1 MLVGAFSLSLP
12 FLHRQQ
18 MRAWIYLVAL
28 NDPPEDAI
36 VRDDINTT
44 AADLKAVAQD
54 MLRMGRHWTQAA
66 QGWLHA
72 QAGSTDGTEQA
83 GFRGV
88 GPRGYIRSDERI
100 REDISDALTE
110 ADDIDASGIT
120 VEVGNGVA
128 TLGGRVEQ
136 RWMKHRAEDLAD
148 ACIGVRDV
156 RNNIQVG
163 SAGATAGT

>member
-1 MLVGAFSLSLP
+1 M
-12 FLHRQQ
+12 
-18 MRAWIYLVAL
+18 
-28 NDPPEDAI
+28 
-36 VRDDINTT
+36 RDDPNTT

-72 QAGSTDGTEQA
+72 QADNLEGSTRA
-83 GFRGV
+83 GYRGI
-88 GPRGYIRSDERI
+88 GPSGYTRPDDRI

-120 VEVGNGVA
+120 VEVANGVA
-128 TLGGRVEQ
+128 TLGGRVAQ

-148 ACIGVRDV
+148 ACTGVRDV
-156 RNNIQVG
+156 RNEIQVG
-163 SAGATAGT
+163 RVEP

>member
-1 MLVGAFSLSLP
+1 M
-12 FLHRQQ
+12 
-18 MRAWIYLVAL
+18 
-28 NDPPEDAI
+28 
-36 VRDDINTT
+36 RDDINTT

-72 QAGSTDGTEQA
+72 QAGNVHGGDQA
-83 GFRGV
+83 GYRGV
-88 GPRGYIRSDERI
+88 GPQGYTRPDERI

-120 VEVGNGVA
+120 VEVGDGIA
-128 TLGGRVEQ
+128 TLGGRVGQ

-148 ACIGVRDV
+148 ACTGVRDV

-163 SAGATAGT
+163 NAGTTADT

>member
-1 MLVGAFSLSLP
+1 M
-12 FLHRQQ
+12 
-18 MRAWIYLVAL
+18 
-28 NDPPEDAI
+28 
-36 VRDDINTT
+36 RDDINTT
-44 AADLKAVAQD
+44 TADLKAVAQD
-54 MLRMGRHWTQAA
+54 MLRMGRHWTRAA

-72 QAGSTDGTEQA
+72 QAGNGGTAYQA

-88 GPRGYIRSDERI
+88 GPRGYTRPDERI

-120 VEVGNGVA
+120 VEVADGVA

-148 ACIGVRDV
+148 ACTGVRDV
-156 RNNIQVG
+156 RNSIQVG
-163 SAGATAGT
+163 TAGPDAHA